1 LAAKR
6 FDDAG
11 EAISQVIEH
20 GFSGGRK
27 GYVTALAAA
36 MKKMDGV
43 NSDFC
48 FQWHAVSSMPSFDLH
63 FTTATFYG
71 LTTLAAWLPPVSPAN
86 MTAGISPAGRLAMMR
101 AAFVAA
107 LLSHCIALGYSLFG
121 GDGLNIGFSHA
132 ISLIIWLVMVVYFL
146 IGFDNKLL
154 RLAALYLAPIAI
166 VVALLPT
173 MLPAQRIVHYAG
185 FAFKLHFVVAILAYA
200 LFTVAA
206 LHALF
211 MLFLEKRLHEGAMPP
226 ELQGMPPLL
235 RIERL
240 LFQLL
245 GVAFLLLTATL
256 VSGVFFSETLFG
268 KAFQL
273 SYKTV
278 FAVFSWLIFG
288 GLLFG
293 QWKFGWRGKL
303 AVRWTLIGFALLLLA
318 YLGSKFVLEIVLG
331 RI

>member
-1 LAAKR
+1 
-6 FDDAG
+6 
-11 EAISQVIEH
+11 
-20 GFSGGRK
+20 
-27 GYVTALAAA
+27 
-36 MKKMDGV
+36 M
-43 NSDFC
+43 
-48 FQWHAVSSMPSFDLH
+48 SSFNLH
-63 FTTATFYG
+63 FTTAAIYAFAA
-71 LTTLAAWLPPVSPAN
+71 LAAWLPSAASNGVNVGTSVV
-86 MTAGISPAGRLAMMR
+86 GRTTMMR
-101 AAFVAA
+101 TAFAMG
-107 LLSHCIALGYSLFG
+107 LISHGATLAHALFG
-121 GDGLNIGFSHA
+121 GEGLNIGFSHA
-132 ISLIIWLVMVVYFL
+132 ISLIVWLVMGAYFL
-146 IGFDNKLL
+146 IGYDNQLL

-166 VVALLPT
+166 GAVLLPQV
-173 MLPAQRIVHYAG
+173 LPAQRVVHYAD

-200 LFTVAA
+200 LFTVAT
-206 LHALF
+206 LHALL
-211 MLFLEKRLHEGAMPP
+211 MLFLEKRLHAGTMPA

-256 VSGVFFSETLFG
+256 ASGVLFSESLFG

-303 AVRWTLIGFALLLLA
+303 AVRWTLIGFGLLLLS
-318 YLGSKFVLEIVLG
+318 YVGSKFVLEIILN
-331 RI
+331 RP

>member
-1 LAAKR
+1 
-6 FDDAG
+6 
-11 EAISQVIEH
+11 
-20 GFSGGRK
+20 
-27 GYVTALAAA
+27 
-36 MKKMDGV
+36 
-43 NSDFC
+43 
-48 FQWHAVSSMPSFDLH
+48 MPTFDLH
-63 FTTATFYG
+63 FTTAAFYA
-71 LTTLAAWLPPVSPAN
+71 LTALVAWWPAASSPGSS
-86 MTAGISPAGRLAMMR
+86 AGASPAGRMAILR
-101 AAFVAA
+101 AVFMVA
-107 LLSHCIALGYSLFG
+107 LLSHGAALGYSLFG
-121 GDGLNIGFSHA
+121 GEGLNIGFSHA
-132 ISLIIWLVMVVYFL
+132 ISLIIWLVMGVYFL

-154 RLAALYLAPIAI
+154 RLAALYLAPIA
-166 VVALLPT
+166 VAAALLPT

-206 LHALF
+206 LHALL

-235 RIERL
+235 RLERL

-245 GVAFLLLTATL
+245 GIAFLLLTATL
-256 VSGVFFSETLFG
+256 ASGVLFSEALFG

-273 SYKTV
+273 TYKTV

-293 QWKFGWRGKL
+293 QLRFGWRGKL
-303 AVRWTLIGFALLLLA
+303 AVRWTLIGFGLLLLS
-318 YLGSKFVLEIVLG
+318 YVGSKFVLEIILG

>member
-1 LAAKR
+1 MLRTVLLVAL
-6 FDDAG
+6 F
-11 EAISQVIEH
+11 SH
-20 GFSGGRK
+20 G
-27 GYVTALAAA
+27 A
-36 MKKMDGV
+36 
-43 NSDFC
+43 
-48 FQWHAVSSMPSFDLH
+48 
-63 FTTATFYG
+63 
-71 LTTLAAWLPPVSPAN
+71 
-86 MTAGISPAGRLAMMR
+86 
-101 AAFVAA
+101 
-107 LLSHCIALGYSLFG
+107 ALGYSLFG
-121 GDGLNIGFSHA
+121 GEGLNIGFSHA
-132 ISLIIWLVMVVYFL
+132 ISLIIWLVMGAYFL
-146 IGFDNKLL
+146 IGFDNQLL
-154 RLAALYLAPIAI
+154 PLAARYLAPIA
-166 VVALLPT
+166 VAAALLPT
-173 MLPAQRIVHYAG
+173 VLPAERIVHYAG

-206 LHALF
+206 LHALL
-211 MLFLEKRLHEGAMPP
+211 MLFLEKRLHEGLMPR

-256 VSGVFFSETLFG
+256 VSGVLFSETLFG

-273 SYKTV
+273 TYKTV

-303 AVRWTLIGFALLLLA
+303 AVRWTLIGFALLLLS
-318 YLGSKFVLEIVLG
+318 YVGSKFVLEIVLR